1 MISQH
6 YFLYLHMKS
15 NEPILELHIDTL
27 GYYLD
32 RALNVM
38 VKKLN
43 KLFVENDIDLQHS
56 QYTVLKVLW
65 CKDGL
70 SQSQLS
76 NILGKDPAAISRA
89 LNYLEGKGYIKRK
102 SLNGKTKG
110 VYLTDY
116 ADSKKNEIEHIAE
129 LVTEISTKGM
139 NDEQREILK
148 ELLTEIYC
156 NTK

>member
-1 MISQH
+1 
-6 YFLYLHMKS
+6 MKKIDDS
-15 NEPILELHIDTL
+15 FELQIDTL

-43 KLFVENDIDLQHS
+43 RLFAEHHIDLQHS
-56 QYTVLKVLW
+56 QYIVLKVLW
-65 CKDGL
+65 CRNGL

-76 NILGKDPAAISRA
+76 KILGKDPAAISRA
-89 LNYLEGKGYIKRK
+89 LNYLEQKEYIKRK
-102 SLNGKTKG
+102 TLNSKTNA

-116 ADSKKNEIEHIAE
+116 ADSRKADIEHLAD

-139 NDEQREILK
+139 NDEQREIMRQF
-148 ELLTEIYC
+148 LTEIYC

>member
-1 MISQH
+1 MDNS
-6 YFLYLHMKS
+6 F
-15 NEPILELHIDTL
+15 ELQIDTL

-38 VKKLN
+38 VKRLN
-43 KLFVENDIDLQHS
+43 RLFSEHHIDLQHS

-65 CKDGL
+65 CRNGI

-76 NILGKDPAAISRA
+76 KILGKDPAAISRA
-89 LNYLEGKGYIKRK
+89 LNYLEQKGYIIRE
-102 SLNGKTKG
+102 SLNSKTNA

-116 ADSKKNEIEHIAE
+116 ADSKKNEIEHIAD

-148 ELLTEIYC
+148 ELLTEIYR

>member
-1 MISQH
+1 
-6 YFLYLHMKS
+6 MKTIDNS
-15 NEPILELHIDTL
+15 FELQIDTL

-38 VKKLN
+38 VKRLN
-43 KLFVENDIDLQHS
+43 SLFAKHHIDLQHS
-56 QYTVLKVLW
+56 QYIILKVLW
-65 CKDGL
+65 YRNGV

-76 NILGKDPAAISRA
+76 KILGKDPAAISRA
-89 LNYLEGKGYIKRK
+89 LNYLEQKGYIKRE
-102 SLNGKTKG
+102 SLNSKTNA

>member
-1 MISQH
+1 
-6 YFLYLHMKS
+6 MKTVDNS
-15 NEPILELHIDTL
+15 FELQIDTL

-38 VKKLN
+38 VKRLN
-43 KLFVENDIDLQHS
+43 RLFSEHHIDLQHS

-65 CKDGL
+65 CRNGI

-76 NILGKDPAAISRA
+76 KILGKDPAAISRA
-89 LNYLEGKGYIKRK
+89 LNYLEQKGYIKRE
-102 SLNGKTKG
+102 SLNSKTNA

-116 ADSKKNEIEHIAE
+116 ADSKKNEIEYIAD

-148 ELLTEIYC
+148 ELLTEIYR